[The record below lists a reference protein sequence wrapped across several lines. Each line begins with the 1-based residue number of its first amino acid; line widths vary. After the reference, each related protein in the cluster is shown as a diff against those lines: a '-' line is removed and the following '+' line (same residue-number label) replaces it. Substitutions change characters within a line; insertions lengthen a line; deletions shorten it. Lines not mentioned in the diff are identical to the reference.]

1 MSEIKIMSFNF
12 APKGWAQCN
21 GQTLPIN
28 QNQAL
33 FSLLGTMYGGNGQT
47 TFALPNLQGQVP
59 IHIGNEFSVQG
70 EAGGILAFAMAGL
83 ACSAF
88 LPLSI
93 SFGGKEF
100 PHLSAVIAGE
110 LIAFYQLGYGVAA
123 FGTGP
128 LRDLIGLSFSTI
140 FAAGSIVAVPLV
152 FIALLVIRRP
162 LAARQYPSGKT

>member
-1 MSEIKIMSFNF
+1 
-12 APKGWAQCN
+12 
-21 GQTLPIN
+21 
-28 QNQAL
+28 
-33 FSLLGTMYGGNGQT
+33 
-47 TFALPNLQGQVP
+47 
-59 IHIGNEFSVQG
+59 
-70 EAGGILAFAMAGL
+70 MAGL

-93 SFGGKEF
+93 SFGGDEF
-100 PHLSAVIAGE
+100 PRLAAVMAGE

-152 FIALLVIRRP
+152 VIAAFFIRAKP
-162 LAARQYPSGKT
+162 AEAFGSGR